1 MTMSPTLRGQ
11 VKGEEPKR
19 ELGKDS
25 LGKPEPGRLSEGRT
39 GDCRLT
45 LGIGH
50 AEGVH

>member
-1 MTMSPTLRGQ
+1 MTLSPTLRGQ

-19 ELGKDS
+19 ESGKDS

-39 GDCRLT
+39 GDCKLT

-50 AEGVH
+50 AEGVY